1 MIFNKK
7 EYTGSQV
14 IAYMYAVHLE
24 YNNLLISVVYQSIL
38 IKEKALSHLF
48 SHFPNRKKVEI

>member
-14 IAYMYAVHLE
+14 IAYMNAVHLE
-24 YNNLLISVVYQSIL
+24 YNNLLLSAVYQSRL
-38 IKEKALSHLF
+38 IKVKALSHLF
-48 SHFPNRKKVEI
+48 SHFPHRKKVEI